1 MLAVTPPNGDP
12 ILLPEAKGYRINKKT
27 GLLTIWGRH
36 YTTIAA
42 YPKGAW
48 QYISEPAPSENA

>member
-1 MLAVTPPNGDP
+1 MLAVTPPNGEH
-12 ILLPEAKGYRINKKT
+12 ILLPEAKGYRVNKKT

-48 QYISEPAPSENA
+48 QYVSEPAPEA